1 MDFKI
6 RAGARVVGL
15 KQSLR
20 AIRDGLAAEVYLA
33 DDAQQSVR
41 TPVLNLCAEKGI
53 EPVHVPTM
61 ASLGKACGIS
71 VGASVAVSLKN

>member
-1 MDFKI
+1 MDYVV
-6 RAGARVVGL
+6 RAGSKVVGL

-41 TPVLNLCAEKGI
+41 TPVLSLCAQMGI
-53 EPVHVPTM
+53 IPVHAPTM

-71 VGASVAVSLKN
+71 VGASVAVSLKD